1 MQKGLTGNQ
10 LKLFAVIV
18 MTIDHIGHIL
28 FPGVMWLRIIGRLAY
43 PIFAYM
49 IAEGCT
55 HTRSMPRYFATMAGM
70 AAICQ
75 VVVYFVTGS
84 LYQYILVT
92 FTLSILLIGVL
103 KKALQTQSTLWWL
116 ITSAALGTIWLLT
129 QWLPA
134 QLSGTDFSID
144 YSFWGVMVPVLV
156 WLGKTKG
163 QKLLLEAAGLV
174 LIAGNVNNIQ
184 TLALC
189 ALPILALYNGQRGKW
204 KLKYFFYLYFPA
216 HIVVLEMIAFF
227 TK

>member
-134 QLSGTDFSID
+134 QLHGTDFSID

-156 WLGKTKG
+156 WLGKNKG

-189 ALPILALYNGQRGKW
+189 SLPILALYNGQRGKW

-216 HIVVLEMIAFF
+216 HIVALEIIAYFM
-227 TK
+227 K

>member
-18 MTIDHIGHIL
+18 MTIDHIGHLL

-55 HTRSMPRYFATMAGM
+55 HTRSMPKYFATMAGM

-103 KKALQTQSTLWWL
+103 KKALQTQSILWWL
-116 ITSAALGTIWLLT
+116 ITSAALGAVWLLT

-134 QLSGTDFSID
+134 QLHGTDFSID

-174 LIAGNVNNIQ
+174 LIAGNVSNIQ

-216 HIVVLEMIAFF
+216 HIVALEIIAYFM
-227 TK
+227 K

>member
-18 MTIDHIGHIL
+18 MTIDHIGHLL

-55 HTRSMPRYFATMAGM
+55 HTRSMPKYFATMAGM

-116 ITSAALGTIWLLT
+116 ITSAALGTIWMLT

-134 QLSGTDFSID
+134 QLHDTDFSID

-189 ALPILALYNGQRGKW
+189 SLPILALYNGQRGKW

-216 HIVVLEMIAFF
+216 HIVALEIIAYFM
-227 TK
+227 K

>member
-55 HTRSMPRYFATMAGM
+55 HTRSMPKYFATMAGM

-103 KKALQTQSTLWWL
+103 KKALQTQSILWWL
-116 ITSAALGTIWLLT
+116 ITSAALGAVWLLT

-134 QLSGTDFSID
+134 QLHGTDFSID

-174 LIAGNVNNIQ
+174 LIAGNVSNIQ

-189 ALPILALYNGQRGKW
+189 ALPILALYNGQRGTW

>member
-116 ITSAALGTIWLLT
+116 ITSAALGTIWMLT

-216 HIVVLEMIAFF
+216 HIVALEIIAYF

>member
-204 KLKYFFYLYFPA
+204 KLKYFFYLYFLA
-216 HIVVLEMIAFF
+216 HIVALEIIAYFM
-227 TK
+227 K

>member
-55 HTRSMPRYFATMAGM
+55 HTRSMPKYFATMAGM

-116 ITSAALGTIWLLT
+116 ITSAALGAVWMLT

-134 QLSGTDFSID
+134 QLSDTDFSID
-144 YSFWGVMVPVLV
+144 YSFCGVMVPVLV
-156 WLGKTKG
+156 WLGKNKG
-163 QKLLLEAAGLV
+163 QKLLLEAAGLM

-216 HIVVLEMIAFF
+216 HIVALEIIAYFM
-227 TK
+227 K

>member
-55 HTRSMPRYFATMAGM
+55 HTRSMPKYFATMAGM
-70 AAICQ
+70 ATVCQ

-92 FTLSILLIGVL
+92 FTLSIGLIFLLKQATETNNLI
-103 KKALQTQSTLWWL
+103 WWL
-116 ITSAALGTIWLLT
+116 MSAAGIGFVWILT
-129 QWLPA
+129 QYLPVK
-134 QLSGTDFSID
+134 LNDTDFSID
-144 YSFWGVMVPVLV
+144 YSFWGVMVPVIV
-156 WLGKTKG
+156 WLGKNKG

-189 ALPILALYNGQRGKW
+189 SLPLLAMYNGQRGKW
-204 KLKYFFYLYFPA
+204 KMKYFFYLYFPA
-216 HIVVLEMIAFF
+216 HIVALEIIAYFM
-227 TK
+227 K

>member
-18 MTIDHIGHIL
+18 MTIDHIGAVL
-28 FPGVMWLRIIGRLAY
+28 YPSVMWLRIVGRLAY

-49 IAEGCT
+49 IAEGCA

-70 AAICQ
+70 AAVCQ

-92 FTLSILLIGVL
+92 FTLSIGMIYLL
-103 KKALQTQSTLWWL
+103 KKAEETKNALWWL
-116 ITSAALGTIWLLT
+116 LSAAGIGVVWLLT

-134 QLSGTDFSID
+134 KLTGTDFSID

-156 WLGKTKG
+156 WLGKNKG

-189 ALPILALYNGQRGKW
+189 SLPLLAMYNGQRGKW

-216 HIVVLEMIAFF
+216 HIVALEIIAYFM
-227 TK
+227 K

>member
-28 FPGVMWLRIIGRLAY
+28 FPSVMWLRIIGRLAY

-103 KKALQTQSTLWWL
+103 KKALQTQSILWWL
-116 ITSAALGTIWLLT
+116 ITSAALGTIWMLT

-134 QLSGTDFSID
+134 QLHGTDFSID

-174 LIAGNVNNIQ
+174 LIAGNVSNIQ

-189 ALPILALYNGQRGKW
+189 ALPILAMYNGQRGKW

-216 HIVVLEMIAFF
+216 HIVALEIIAYFM
-227 TK
+227 K

>member
-55 HTRSMPRYFATMAGM
+55 HTRSMPKYFATMAGM

-116 ITSAALGTIWLLT
+116 ITSAALGTVWMLT

-134 QLSGTDFSID
+134 QLHDTDFSID

-156 WLGKTKG
+156 WLGKNKG

-189 ALPILALYNGQRGKW
+189 SLPILALYNGQRGKW

-216 HIVVLEMIAFF
+216 HIVALEIIAYFM
-227 TK
+227 K

>member
-28 FPGVMWLRIIGRLAY
+28 FPSLLWLRIIGRLAY
-43 PIFAYM
+43 PVFAYM

-55 HTRSMPRYFATMAGM
+55 HTRSMPKYLATMAGM
-70 AAICQ
+70 AVVRQI
-75 VVVYFVTGS
+75 VVYLVTGS

-92 FTLSILLIGVL
+92 FTLSIAMIYIL
-103 KKALQTQSTLWWL
+103 KKALETQSAIWWL
-116 ITSAALGTIWLLT
+116 TVSAALGTIWLLT
-129 QWLPA
+129 QWLPT
-134 QLSGTDFSID
+134 QLRGTDFSID

-156 WLGKTKG
+156 WLGKTKW
-163 QKLLLEAAGLV
+163 QKLLLAAAGLV
-174 LIAGNVNNIQ
+174 LIARDINSIQ
-184 TLALC
+184 MLALC
-189 ALPILALYNGQRGKW
+189 ALPVLALYNGQRGTW

>member
-55 HTRSMPRYFATMAGM
+55 HTRSMPKYFATMAGM

-103 KKALQTQSTLWWL
+103 KKALQTQSILWWL
-116 ITSAALGTIWLLT
+116 ITSAALGAVWLLT

-134 QLSGTDFSID
+134 QLHGTDFSID

-189 ALPILALYNGQRGKW
+189 SLPILALYNGQRGKW

-216 HIVVLEMIAFF
+216 HIVALEIIAYFM
-227 TK
+227 K